1 MQKKI
6 MAWMLICII
15 ILSAPQ
21 LSFANKYSEFET
33 VELTDT
39 LTGKTGS
46 YQPVSLMIRGEDV
59 FSDTPG
65 IAIDGRT
72 LIPISSVFIELGIPF
87 QWIPAT
93 REIAFESNGKK
104 IVMQINNPY
113 ATIDGKKVELPNGVS
128 PRVMQYKG
136 ADGKL
141 IDRTYVPVAFITSVL
156 DLSVSW
162 IADTRTVAI
171 NRKAQTLSAVDLFW
185 RISATRPYPEIR
197 LKVSGEVDATSF
209 VVRGLD
215 VGEKD
220 KTIIE
225 LQNTQLSVPSSAAL
239 KDGVYTYN
247 VSDGIFGIEKVEVA
261 QTSTNP
267 LITRVTIYQN
277 MRRGHDISYDSKTG
291 EMVIRLINTVDQI
304 NVREVFGTETL
315 VIESSQN
322 PALNYT
328 VSKNTLHIDVI
339 GSYLHHNQGV
349 PETQILGQDRIKSI
363 SYREL
368 GSEMY
373 GLDTVRISVTLDK
386 DMTMDDFFQETIGT
400 QTLVYFPSHK
410 LNNFQYVKL
419 NNSSATMSIDLS
431 QETMY
436 SISYDETMRKLSLRL
451 SKDVTY
457 LDAFNYPTNDNII
470 ESLRVID
477 ADTHYVIEAVLA
489 PNTSYEHTGTMSM
502 ASFMFVNK
510 TIQNSTYRDTLIVID
525 AGHGGRDPG
534 AVGTLVQEKTV
545 VLNSALLLQKTLESR
560 GFKVYMTRSTDE
572 YINLYDRASMA
583 NGLNATLFVSIHAN
597 SHTGTS
603 ANGVEVLYA
612 NPSMDSDKGLATA
625 IQNELVKHLKATN
638 RGVVQ
643 RTNLVVLRE
652 TKMPAVLVELGFI
665 SNPAEQLKL
674 MDENY
679 LKLAAEA
686 MANGIEAF
694 LK

>member
-15 ILSAPQ
+15 ILNAPQ

-349 PETQILGQDRIKSI
+349 PETQVLGQDRIKSI